1 MTKRRK
7 ILWPNFPQVS
17 VFCAEKTVLYINR
30 QKTWYPYISACPHPT
45 KATTSPSQAAA
56 DSSSVTKAPLTGLP
70 PKFSTLSSKTGNR
83 SHSTDSL
90 ATDTNTI
97 PIGKLIASVKSSVN
111 AFGAVTSTDNF
122 SRSSA
127 ELMWNYFLKRPS
139 GWTKCNLHGPVC
151 RNDIFSTTPWHIET

>member
-1 MTKRRK
+1 M
-7 ILWPNFPQVS
+7 
-17 VFCAEKTVLYINR
+17 
-30 QKTWYPYISACPHPT
+30 
-45 KATTSPSQAAA
+45 SPSQAAA

-70 PKFSTLSSKTGNR
+70 PFSTLSSKTGNR

-111 AFGAVTSTDNF
+111 AFGAGTSTDNF

-127 ELMWNYFLKRPS
+127 EL
-139 GWTKCNLHGPVC
+139 T
-151 RNDIFSTTPWHIET
+151 